1 MLEAWEVNDDNIFLC
16 RLGKVRKRILKF
28 KRQLGILGQL
38 LSVDEAGSGKRKNT
52 Y

>member
-1 MLEAWEVNDDNIFLC
+1 MNDNNIFLG
-16 RLGKVRKRILKF
+16 RLGKVRKRILTF
-28 KRQLGILGQL
+28 KMQLGILGQL